1 MPMSAAEDTLLE
13 SRVSRAE
20 SLARELERQIM
31 DEVVPAGGRLGTK
44 AELRRRFGVATTTV
58 NEAVRM
64 LETRGLVAARPGPGG
79 GVFVAAGSARMAL
92 SHSTLRFKRG
102 GTTFHDYLFVRDTLE
117 PAVCREAARNQTPE
131 DIAALERILDQMEKR
146 LDDPLGYMRANYR
159 LHRRVAKLCANAP
172 LHDIYLSLLD
182 SMEREMEAAELADF
196 DGAAHLAEHREL
208 VAAIAAG
215 EGKRLEKAIAK
226 QSPSYIAPR

>member
-1 MPMSAAEDTLLE
+1 MAAADSILAE

-20 SLARELERQIM
+20 AVARALETEIM
-31 DEVVPAGGRLGTK
+31 DEVVAPGERIGKKT
-44 AELRRRFGVATTTV
+44 ELRQRFEVALGTV
-58 NEAVRM
+58 NEAVRL
-64 LETRGLVAARPGPGG
+64 LEMRGLVTVRPGPGG
-79 GVFVAAGSARMAL
+79 GVFVADGSARMAL

-102 GTTFHDYLFVRDTLE
+102 GTSFHDYLFVRDTLE

-159 LHRRVAKLCANAP
+159 LHRRTAKLCANAP